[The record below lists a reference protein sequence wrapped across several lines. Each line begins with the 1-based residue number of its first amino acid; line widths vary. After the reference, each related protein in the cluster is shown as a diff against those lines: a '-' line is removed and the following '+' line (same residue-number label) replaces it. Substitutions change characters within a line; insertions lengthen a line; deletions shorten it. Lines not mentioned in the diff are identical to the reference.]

1 MSSNV
6 ILTSNIAQLQLISQ
20 YVSTTVGFV
29 ILFFGVVGNLLNILT
44 LIKLGNHKHNTS
56 SLYIL
61 VKSFF
66 DLIVLFV
73 GLFAVILNHGLS
85 INSMST
91 NVVWCKARIPLI
103 YINGFSSFTCLC
115 LHSIDTFLATSN
127 SAYWRRKS
135 NVRTARI
142 LIIGFLFLWIGH
154 ELPYFFIQDTFNL
167 RCVSTNGAYTQYS
180 TYFIAFGLFAII
192 PVSIVSIFGYL
203 SYRHVHSQLLEDTH
217 RPLSRLTKQ
226 MTSMALFQIINIV
239 GFSIPNGIIQAYFL
253 ASANLNKDPHR
264 QAQEQFVQLFFNVL
278 LCGLYADSFYC
289 YCIASKRYRKQVLDA
304 LKKFLKRNS
313 WSDFGPCITFLLQFT
328 YNGQQRCL
336 SSHFSYDFDEC
347 GMCLYQI
354 LEPFLNNI
362 FICIL
367 NDLNRP
373 NIVHGPS
380 NNVSLDDFILL
391 LVGSDIDEA
400 EDLNSLI
407 IVAQDDTGEQSNLEA
422 QRQFLI
428 KQQNIKSVFNEKGLD
443 GVIHYIIEL
452 SEEWKKQ
459 KVSIALVGQS
469 GSGKSTLI
477 NRFRSLLPDDEG
489 AADVAGGIRECT
501 TGIDEYPMKGT
512 NVIYY
517 DLPGVGTRRFPFH
530 DEPSQLAYTKTF
542 ELAIYD
548 YFIIVVR
555 GRFTEDDWNLARYI
569 SERLKRSYSFVLT
582 HVDVMRQDFKYRQYE
597 KTYDFSYVKDKIRE
611 DIRYVL
617 RDANPDKIFL
627 ISNQIT
633 ERKESGDYVYN
644 NDPEYEF
651 DRLVQQIHR
660 GMATNKKSEA
670 FIMSTKSISE
680 HAIRAKAD
688 VLRSYVKYWSLF
700 SGATG
705 SIPLPMVS
713 AGIDIAITMNNA
725 RIYYDAFG
733 LKGSD
738 TFKKLILDEG
748 TLEEK
753 IDHMLKVISVRVGAR
768 VAAGIAGT
776 MLIEETLKF
785 VPFVG
790 SVTGVGLS
798 YITTSYL
805 LHSLISYFEHDAL
818 LMIKARVIADDSDSK
833 FRHDDL

>member
-278 LCGLYADSFYC
+278 LCGLYA
-289 YCIASKRYRKQVLDA
+289 
-304 LKKFLKRNS
+304 
-313 WSDFGPCITFLLQFT
+313 
-328 YNGQQRCL
+328 
-336 SSHFSYDFDEC
+336 
-347 GMCLYQI
+347 
-354 LEPFLNNI
+354 
-362 FICIL
+362 
-367 NDLNRP
+367 
-373 NIVHGPS
+373 
-380 NNVSLDDFILL
+380 
-391 LVGSDIDEA
+391 
-400 EDLNSLI
+400 LNSLI

>member
-253 ASANLNKDPHR
+253 ASANLNKDPYR

-278 LCGLYADSFYC
+278 LCGLYA
-289 YCIASKRYRKQVLDA
+289 
-304 LKKFLKRNS
+304 
-313 WSDFGPCITFLLQFT
+313 
-328 YNGQQRCL
+328 
-336 SSHFSYDFDEC
+336 
-347 GMCLYQI
+347 
-354 LEPFLNNI
+354 
-362 FICIL
+362 
-367 NDLNRP
+367 
-373 NIVHGPS
+373 
-380 NNVSLDDFILL
+380 
-391 LVGSDIDEA
+391 
-400 EDLNSLI
+400 
-407 IVAQDDTGEQSNLEA
+407 
-422 QRQFLI
+422 
-428 KQQNIKSVFNEKGLD
+428 GLD
-443 GVIHYIIEL
+443 GVIHYISEL

-517 DLPGVGTRRFPFH
+517 DLPGVGT
-530 DEPSQLAYTKTF
+530 
-542 ELAIYD
+542 
-548 YFIIVVR
+548 
-555 GRFTEDDWNLARYI
+555 
-569 SERLKRSYSFVLT
+569 
-582 HVDVMRQDFKYRQYE
+582 
-597 KTYDFSYVKDKIRE
+597 
-611 DIRYVL
+611 
-617 RDANPDKIFL
+617 
-627 ISNQIT
+627 
-633 ERKESGDYVYN
+633 
-644 NDPEYEF
+644 
-651 DRLVQQIHR
+651 
-660 GMATNKKSEA
+660 
-670 FIMSTKSISE
+670 
-680 HAIRAKAD
+680 
-688 VLRSYVKYWSLF
+688 
-700 SGATG
+700 
-705 SIPLPMVS
+705 
-713 AGIDIAITMNNA
+713 
-725 RIYYDAFG
+725 
-733 LKGSD
+733 
-738 TFKKLILDEG
+738 
-748 TLEEK
+748 
-753 IDHMLKVISVRVGAR
+753 
-768 VAAGIAGT
+768 
-776 MLIEETLKF
+776 
-785 VPFVG
+785 
-790 SVTGVGLS
+790 
-798 YITTSYL
+798 
-805 LHSLISYFEHDAL
+805 
-818 LMIKARVIADDSDSK
+818 
-833 FRHDDL
+833 